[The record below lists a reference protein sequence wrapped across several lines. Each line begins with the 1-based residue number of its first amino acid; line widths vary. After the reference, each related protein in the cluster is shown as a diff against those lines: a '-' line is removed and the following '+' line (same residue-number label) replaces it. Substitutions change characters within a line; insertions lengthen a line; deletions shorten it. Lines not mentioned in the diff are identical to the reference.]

1 MKIYEYVTK
10 VLEENPAARN
20 NDNLLVAIV
29 MEDLYG
35 IKSMKTL
42 AKKTSV
48 NMYDSISRL
57 RRKAQ
62 ELNPNLLPNDHV
74 KGERKKRELRIKEW
88 ARSV

>member
-1 MKIYEYVTK
+1 MTIFNFIQQT
-10 VLEENPAARN
+10 LEENPATRN

-29 MEDLYG
+29 MKELYG
-35 IKSMKTL
+35 ITTLNQMAKS
-42 AKKTSV
+42 TSV

-62 ELNPNLLPNDHV
+62 QLNPNLEPTDSV

-88 ARSV
+88 AKSV